1 MYIIYTYMHACIH
14 TYIHAYMHAYI
25 YPRTV
30 WADRELELSSNVA
43 VAAWAVEVE
52 SLRSMT
58 RPLSKAAK

>member
-1 MYIIYTYMHACIH
+1 MHAYIH
-14 TYIHAYMHAYI
+14 TYIHTYMHTCMHACI